1 MSHVQVAVLCDEG
14 ASSSTHSFVIFHLL
28 LKVEKKHH
36 GTVDKPDVITFCCV
50 NNLESY
56 S

>member
-1 MSHVQVAVLCDEG
+1 MG
-14 ASSSTHSFVIFHLL
+14 KI

-36 GTVDKPDVITFCCV
+36 GTVDKSSLEQQFRKSEAITFVVCMR
-50 NNLESY
+50 NLEPY